1 MCLFPSDIF
10 LAVAV
15 VIAKAPN
22 SLLSKYV
29 YVYTRNCPD
38 GVLGFYF
45 STGHNTVIS
54 ASFIVA
60 WLGKVFSFF
69 VLCNLS
75 SGTRSKSQI
84 LSAEVEGTNFALSC
98 ASILFQLTRLEIE
111 NYNQQIEMETNLEM
125 NQHLQVRKN
134 ICS

>member
-1 MCLFPSDIF
+1 MCLFPSDVF

-60 WLGKVFSFF
+60 WLGNVFSFFVFFF

-84 LSAEVEGTNFALSC
+84 LSALPRRWKE
-98 ASILFQLTRLEIE
+98 LTSPCPV
-111 NYNQQIEMETNLEM
+111 
-125 NQHLQVRKN
+125 LQF
-134 ICS
+134 CFS